1 MLLSFSLALIT
12 FYIKYV
18 YLKMTRKNNWLKGI
32 ESCVKC
38 FQNVK
43 YVCMANKQA
52 KYKIRNID
60 IQHNLIYCSEYVPKI
75 T

>member
-1 MLLSFSLALIT
+1 
-12 FYIKYV
+12 
-18 YLKMTRKNNWLKGI
+18 MTRKNNWLKGI

-52 KYKIRNID
+52 KYKMRNID